1 MSGIHTGVAVNT
13 SIPPTERERERE
25 RQDPRCTQDEPGS
38 HSLGWGQE
46 NRGAGGGGEEAGKS
60 TAERVTL

>member
-46 NRGAGGGGEEAGKS
+46 NRGGGGEEAGKS